1 MIHYVLYHWWL
12 IQATKLFIY
21 SPKVINFFLY
31 SMHSFSYWI
40 YRKQNYSSS
49 HGIFITPPSQY
60 IINMITKYLA
70 ENVTDH
76 CQGKVERKTTVAGN
90 WNRWLQ
96 RRGLV
101 ILNRIPR
108 VGFTQIWPHGD
119 LKGKWKRTGKKHCL
133 RWGCAQCGRSWVIRG
148 GRIERQEITEEVEG
162 YS

>member
-1 MIHYVLYHWWL
+1 MRYASGGTKIPKHKAL
-12 IQATKLFIY
+12 IFWQE
-21 SPKVINFFLY
+21 
-31 SMHSFSYWI
+31 
-40 YRKQNYSSS
+40 RE
-49 HGIFITPPSQY
+49 

-108 VGFTQIWPHGD
+108 VGFTQI
-119 LKGKWKRTGKKHCL
+119 
-133 RWGCAQCGRSWVIRG
+133 
-148 GRIERQEITEEVEG
+148 
-162 YS
+162 